1 VFLFYQSGIP
11 EGNLI
16 LDEAE
21 SWHCVKVLRKK
32 AGKTIHL
39 TDGRGGL
46 YEARI
51 TEAQPRACRFEI
63 LTRQFS
69 ARPPYSI
76 SLAVAPAKSGERND
90 WLAEKAVELGVD
102 KLLYF
107 VSHNSERVKLNKERV
122 ERICTSAMKQSLRP
136 WLPSVGGLVS
146 FAEILTAQADQR
158 FIAHAGYPSSL
169 FQVAEKSGSY
179 LVLIGPE
186 GDFTKDELSLAE
198 SNGFA
203 PVSLG
208 ASRLRTETA
217 ALAAVQ
223 ALVLKNL

>member
-1 VFLFYQSGIP
+1 
-11 EGNLI
+11 
-16 LDEAE
+16 
-21 SWHCVKVLRKK
+21 
-32 AGKTIHL
+32 
-39 TDGRGGL
+39 
-46 YEARI
+46 
-51 TEAQPRACRFEI
+51 
-63 LTRQFS
+63 
-69 ARPPYSI
+69 
-76 SLAVAPAKSGERND
+76 
-90 WLAEKAVELGVD
+90 
-102 KLLYF
+102 
-107 VSHNSERVKLNKERV
+107 
-122 ERICTSAMKQSLRP
+122 MKQSLRP